1 MSLLVLRLLSRRGE
15 LKQKDG
21 KDISRDMVPFDAV
34 SDAYEQL
41 TGEIKRFL
49 KDPEWAAEGKKTA
62 LYVAELSSRPRCN
75 MSLHMYVNATAPSHR
90 RNRLGS
96 ARAMDC
102 QRYAHMLSPDWSV
115 QRQWR
120 KRSRREGRCPTWS
133 INAQCAG
140 NP

>member
-49 KDPEWAAEGKKTA
+49 KDPEWAAEGKKNSLVRSGAFFKTSLQHVTA
-62 LYVAELSSRPRCN
+62 HVCKCNSPKSQKKQTRQRTRDGLSKVCSYV
-75 MSLHMYVNATAPSHR
+75 VT
-90 RNRLGS
+90 
-96 ARAMDC
+96 
-102 QRYAHMLSPDWSV
+102 
-115 QRQWR
+115 
-120 KRSRREGRCPTWS
+120 
-133 INAQCAG
+133 
-140 NP
+140 